1 LRCGRTPPK
10 ETKVCPVCDSTI
22 DADARTCPSCLTD
35 LSLFD
40 VGGEVS
46 EEAVDFHTTEGKS
59 IDEILASIMEGR
71 ADQPEIFETLKSVGT
86 SPPKSDDVVVETKP
100 PEPAEPG
107 GETPEAEEQFLCPV
121 CDTVVRPEDTVCPG
135 CGAEF
140 SEGEATEY
148 ECPVCKAIVP
158 ADASHCPNCGVHFA
172 PGAGEARETGP
183 GAPEAEAAGPITIRG
198 TLRSRIDS
206 LREERASAH
215 PELPTGDVKLMAREL
230 PRLVSDVKPLLVT
243 AKRIGLDIE
252 AGKRLINE
260 AVQAGKKRDID
271 RAVRLIAEARQ
282 SLDVSFLK
290 FIGGRLEA
298 FVAEVN
304 RAQGGAASSVDAQL
318 EEAFANLRTGN
329 YDAAWDTLQTALQGF
344 MSQAKEYHEA
354 RGMLDGDSK
363 LLVEVRGLGM
373 DVQEV
378 ERLSKE
384 SREALDRRDADGAS
398 HIAKQ
403 AHERLLKDVPVFV
416 DGQMKKARDILL
428 DIKVRGGDVSKPVGM
443 LKEAKAH
450 AEKDEWD
457 ESLRFLREFFKEVG
471 RGGRG

>member
-1 LRCGRTPPK
+1 
-10 ETKVCPVCDSTI
+10 
-22 DADARTCPSCLTD
+22 
-35 LSLFD
+35 
-40 VGGEVS
+40 
-46 EEAVDFHTTEGKS
+46 
-59 IDEILASIMEGR
+59 
-71 ADQPEIFETLKSVGT
+71 
-86 SPPKSDDVVVETKP
+86 
-100 PEPAEPG
+100 
-107 GETPEAEEQFLCPV
+107 
-121 CDTVVRPEDTVCPG
+121 
-135 CGAEF
+135 
-140 SEGEATEY
+140 
-148 ECPVCKAIVP
+148 
-158 ADASHCPNCGVHFA
+158 
-172 PGAGEARETGP
+172 
-183 GAPEAEAAGPITIRG
+183 
-198 TLRSRIDS
+198 
-206 LREERASAH
+206 
-215 PELPTGDVKLMAREL
+215 
-230 PRLVSDVKPLLVT
+230 VKPLLVT